1 MLAEK
6 GFRSPTPI
14 QRMSLTAALKGR
26 MDIVGAAETGSGKTL
41 AFGIPIIQ
49 GIIGDRRRQD
59 EEEEE
64 GATETDDGDDGEQE
78 TAVSVVDNV
87 ELDFALAEGDGDDDI
102 TEEADK
108 KPTRGDKLRAV
119 ILTPTRELALQVI
132 FSLSMSFR
140 TDDNN
145 SIFIHIRS

>member
-64 GATETDDGDDGEQE
+64 GDKDAAETDDGDDGDDEDQE
-78 TAVSVVDNV
+78 TAVNVVDDV
-87 ELDFALAEGDGDDDI
+87 ELDFALTEGDCDDDI

-119 ILTPTRELALQVI
+119 ILTPTRELALQV
-132 FSLSMSFR
+132 
-140 TDDNN
+140 
-145 SIFIHIRS
+145 RS

>member
-1 MLAEK
+1 
-6 GFRSPTPI
+6 
-14 QRMSLTAALKGR
+14 MSLTAALKGR

-64 GATETDDGDDGEQE
+64 DEGDKDAAETDDGDDGEAE

-87 ELDFALAEGDGDDDI
+87 ELDFALTEGDGDDDI
-102 TEEADK
+102 TEDADK

-119 ILTPTRELALQVI
+119 ILTPTRELALQVN
-132 FSLSMSFR
+132 FSLSRSF
-140 TDDNN
+140 
-145 SIFIHIRS
+145 

>member
-1 MLAEK
+1 MLQEIIINIQVLAEK

-59 EEEEE
+59 DEEEED
-64 GATETDDGDDGEQE
+64 AAVDADDDGEQE
-78 TAVSVVDNV
+78 TAVNVVDDV
-87 ELDFALAEGDGDDDI
+87 ELDFALTESDGDDDI
-102 TEEADK
+102 TEDADK

-119 ILTPTRELALQVI
+119 ILTPTRELALQV
-132 FSLSMSFR
+132 
-140 TDDNN
+140 
-145 SIFIHIRS
+145 RS

>member
-1 MLAEK
+1 
-6 GFRSPTPI
+6 
-14 QRMSLTAALKGR
+14 MSLTAALKGR

-64 GATETDDGDDGEQE
+64 DEGDKDAAETDDGDDGEAE

-87 ELDFALAEGDGDDDI
+87 ELDFALAEGDGDHDI
-102 TEEADK
+102 TEDTDK

-119 ILTPTRELALQVI
+119 ILTPTRELALQV
-132 FSLSMSFR
+132 
-140 TDDNN
+140 
-145 SIFIHIRS
+145 RS

>member
-1 MLAEK
+1 MDNVQVLAEK

-59 EEEEE
+59 EEEED
-64 GATETDDGDDGEQE
+64 ATETDDGDDEDQE
-78 TAVSVVDNV
+78 TAVNVVENV
-87 ELDFALAEGDGDDDI
+87 ELDFALTEGDGDDDI

-119 ILTPTRELALQVI
+119 ILTPTRELALQV
-132 FSLSMSFR
+132 
-140 TDDNN
+140 
-145 SIFIHIRS
+145 RS

>member
-1 MLAEK
+1 MDNIQVLAEK

-59 EEEEE
+59 EEEED
-64 GATETDDGDDGEQE
+64 GDKDAAETDDGDDEDQE
-78 TAVSVVDNV
+78 TAVNVVDDV
-87 ELDFALAEGDGDDDI
+87 ELDFALTEGDGDDDI

-119 ILTPTRELALQVI
+119 ILTPTRELALQVK
-132 FSLSMSFR
+132 S
-140 TDDNN
+140 
-145 SIFIHIRS
+145 

>member
-1 MLAEK
+1 
-6 GFRSPTPI
+6 
-14 QRMSLTAALKGR
+14 MSLTAALKGR

-59 EEEEE
+59 DEEED
-64 GATETDDGDDGEQE
+64 ATETDDGDDEEQE
-78 TAVSVVDNV
+78 TAVSVVDDV
-87 ELDFALAEGDGDDDI
+87 ELDFALTEGDGDDDI

-119 ILTPTRELALQVI
+119 ILTPTRELALQV
-132 FSLSMSFR
+132 
-140 TDDNN
+140 
-145 SIFIHIRS
+145 RS

>member
-1 MLAEK
+1 
-6 GFRSPTPI
+6 
-14 QRMSLTAALKGR
+14 MSLTAALKGR

-59 EEEEE
+59 EEDEEE
-64 GATETDDGDDGEQE
+64 GDKDAAETDDGDDGEQE
-78 TAVSVVDNV
+78 TAVSVVDDV
-87 ELDFALAEGDGDDDI
+87 ELDFALTEGDGDDDI

-119 ILTPTRELALQVI
+119 ILTPTRELALQV
-132 FSLSMSFR
+132 
-140 TDDNN
+140 
-145 SIFIHIRS
+145 RS

>member
-1 MLAEK
+1 MDNIQVLAEK

-59 EEEEE
+59 EEEDDDKD
-64 GATETDDGDDGEQE
+64 AAETDDGDD
-78 TAVSVVDNV
+78 NR
-87 ELDFALAEGDGDDDI
+87 F
-102 TEEADK
+102 
-108 KPTRGDKLRAV
+108 
-119 ILTPTRELALQVI
+119 
-132 FSLSMSFR
+132 
-140 TDDNN
+140 N
-145 SIFIHIRS
+145 RSE

>member
-49 GIIGDRRRQD
+49 GIIGDRRRQG

-64 GATETDDGDDGEQE
+64 GDKDAETDDGDDGEQE
-78 TAVSVVDNV
+78 TAVNVVDNV
-87 ELDFALAEGDGDDDI
+87 ELDFALTEGDGDDDI

-119 ILTPTRELALQVI
+119 ILTPTRELALQV
-132 FSLSMSFR
+132 
-140 TDDNN
+140 
-145 SIFIHIRS
+145 RS